1 MAKNVKKRYWAFVLY
16 PESAPEEWRQILTET
31 GLQCAISP
39 LHDKDINP
47 DGTPKKAH
55 YHVILCYAGPTTYN
69 CVKTLTESLNQPIP
83 QPIEQVKGYYRYFS
97 HKDNPEK
104 YQYSES
110 DITTINGFDI
120 GEFTE
125 LTVTEIKKYMHE
137 LNIMIF
143 EKDITEYSD
152 LNALLIF
159 DESEHA
165 RELEHVLDSHTIHFN
180 ALIRSRR
187 HKKLEQSE

>member
-31 GLQCAISP
+31 GLECAISP

-69 CVKTLTESLNQPIP
+69 CVKTLTESLNQPVP

-110 DITTINGFDI
+110 VYGTDRDMQDTSVIISPEHDPYADD
-120 GEFTE
+120 
-125 LTVTEIKKYMHE
+125 LIKPSYEGCKSE
-137 LNIMIF
+137 QQKIF
-143 EKDITEYSD
+143 RYKADNVFFHRILS
-152 LNALLIF
+152 
-159 DESEHA
+159 SCG
-165 RELEHVLDSHTIHFN
+165 
-180 ALIRSRR
+180 
-187 HKKLEQSE
+187 